1 MAGTVL
7 GGPCTELST
16 ALRHAAEIATRAP
29 SILNTQPWRW
39 RVRCDQLELSAD
51 RARQILSIDPEGR
64 LLTLSCGA
72 ALHHA
77 RVVLRARGWEADVRR
92 LPDPSRP
99 DLLAR
104 IAVLGPYRTQAPD
117 LSLAGCIGHRHSDRR
132 TVVAEAP
139 VGPRRMESLSTAAA
153 GEGVGLHK
161 VTESQ
166 RAFVTIAARRA
177 RAAEAADDAYL
188 RDLAAWTDGR
198 AHGEGVPRETMV
210 ADDVRPPGLRDFAR
224 GGGAGVFSEGG
235 DDAMAD
241 FLILW
246 TDGDGPRDWLRA
258 GEATS
263 AVWLTG
269 TVNQVTMSVLS
280 DVVEVASARTL
291 LQRLLPSRGHPQI
304 VLRIG
309 LAAHPAPAPASPRRR
324 VDTMIEVD

>member
-1 MAGTVL
+1 MAGTVP

-51 RARQILSIDPEGR
+51 RTRQILSIDPEGR
-64 LLTLSCGA
+64 LLILSCGA

-77 RVVLRARGWEADVRR
+77 RVVLRARGWEPDIQR
-92 LPDPSRP
+92 LPDPTRP

-104 IAVLGPYRTQAPD
+104 IAVLGRRRTEAAD

-132 TVVAEAP
+132 TVVAGAP

-161 VTESQ
+161 LTQPQ
-166 RAFVTIAARRA
+166 RVFLMIATRRA
-177 RAAEAADDAYL
+177 QAAEAADDAYL
-188 RDLAAWTDGR
+188 SDLAAWTDGR
-198 AHGEGVPRETMV
+198 ARGEGVPRETMV

-224 GGGAGVFSEGG
+224 GGGAGVYSERG

-241 FLILW
+241 FLVLW
-246 TDGDGPRDWLRA
+246 TDGDGPLDWLRA

-269 TVNQVTMSVLS
+269 TINEVTMSVLS
-280 DVVEVASARTL
+280 DVVEVADARTL
-291 LQRLLPSRGHPQI
+291 VQRLLPAPGYAQI

-309 LAAHPAPAPASPRRR
+309 LAAHPNPAPASPRRR
-324 VDTMIEVD
+324 LDTVIEID